1 MYVNNGHNTH
11 VQDIMYLKWRREKD
25 TNNPHYIPQKEHSPC
40 QKSPMLTPP
49 NYDYS
54 HNQNYSPFL
63 SRVIKGKSIK

>member
-1 MYVNNGHNTH
+1 MSKRSQDQYTTYDVFEIERKEKKNT
-11 VQDIMYLKWRREKD
+11 LGS
-25 TNNPHYIPQKEHSPC
+25 HYIPQKEHSPC

-63 SRVIKGKSIK
+63 SRVIKGKSVK